1 LNAVGSLEA
10 VLESLAVL
18 IRGVL
23 DKQLAVRGALEGLEA
38 RLALDALGR
47 DVLYSSA
54 LGYV

>member
-1 LNAVGSLEA
+1 MNAVGSLEA